1 MTSLIEGHG
10 DLSCD
15 IGSIQVLLV
24 HSKFDDSFATVGP
37 SHGESTYSITGT
49 FSGMIR
55 LLVQIMVSR

>member
-15 IGSIQVLLV
+15 IGIQVLLV

-37 SHGESTYSITGT
+37 SESTYGII

-55 LLVQIMVSR
+55 LQVQIMVSR